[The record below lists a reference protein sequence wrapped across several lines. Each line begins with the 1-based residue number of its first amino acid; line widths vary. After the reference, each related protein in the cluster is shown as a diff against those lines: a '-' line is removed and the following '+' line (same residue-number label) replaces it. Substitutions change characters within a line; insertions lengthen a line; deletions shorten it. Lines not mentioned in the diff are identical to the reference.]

1 KNGYQTE
8 DYFFL
13 LFYVPK
19 EVNETGEVL
28 FDTSLV
34 KMEVDVDMAEKTWKK
49 ALDVLNGSCPKDSC
63 EWCGGR

>member
-1 KNGYQTE
+1 MRKNGYKTE

-19 EVNETGEVL
+19 EVMATGEVI

-34 KMEVDVDMAEKTWKK
+34 KMKVDVESAEKVWKR
-49 ALDVLNGSCPKDSC
+49 LWSY
-63 EWCGGR
+63 